1 MSNPIYKRCLA
12 ALLALSAAFA
22 LAGCSSSKEA
32 VADLTKKAEKGD
44 TESMVK
50 LADFYCR
57 GAFGL
62 NPDDQICGMWMR
74 RAAERGH
81 KDAQYH
87 LGRMFEEGIGM
98 RRDMVQA
105 YSWYSVAYDNGY
117 MMAGEKAKNALEKLS
132 PKQREEAQRLI
143 GVYKTISTQK

>member
-57 GAFGL
+57 GAFG
-62 NPDDQICGMWMR
+62 
-74 RAAERGH
+74 
-81 KDAQYH
+81 
-87 LGRMFEEGIGM
+87 
-98 RRDMVQA
+98 
-105 YSWYSVAYDNGY
+105 
-117 MMAGEKAKNALEKLS
+117 
-132 PKQREEAQRLI
+132 
-143 GVYKTISTQK
+143 

>member
-1 MSNPIYKRCLA
+1 MSVPIYKRCLV

-32 VADLTKKAEKGD
+32 VADLTRKAEKGD

-62 NPDDQICGMWMR
+62 SPDDQICSMWMK
-74 RAAERGH
+74 RAAEHGH
-81 KDAQYH
+81 KDAQYN
-87 LGRMFEEGIGM
+87 LGRMYEEGIGM

-117 MMAGEKAKNALEKLS
+117 VMAGDKAKNALEKLS

-143 GVYKTISTQK
+143 GIYKTISAKK